1 MTEPALQFRFATPD
15 DATIIYD
22 FIVALAVY
30 EREPDVV
37 EATPES
43 LRAQLEAQPSPFE
56 CLIAEQGGTPVGFA
70 LFFHNYSTWRGQRGL
85 YLEDL
90 FVLES
95 HRGQGI
101 GKRLLA
107 TLASLTLKRGCSR
120 LEWQVLD
127 WNKPA
132 IDFYAS
138 LGAPVRRGW
147 LPCRLEGEPLLALGD
162 QGAALNEDP

>member
-1 MTEPALQFRFATPD
+1 MTEPALHFRFATPD
-15 DATIIYD
+15 DATLIYD

-37 EATPES
+37 EATPAS
-43 LRAQLEAQPSPFE
+43 LRAQLEASSPPFE
-56 CLIAEQGGTPVGFA
+56 CLIAEQGEAPVGFA
-70 LFFHNYSTWRGQRGL
+70 LFFHNYSTWRGQQGL

-101 GKRLLA
+101 GKHLLS
-107 TLASLTLKRGCSR
+107 TLAAMTLSRGCTR

-127 WNKPA
+127 WNQPA
-132 IDFYAS
+132 IDFYAA

-147 LPCRLEGEPLLALGD
+147 LPCRLEGEPLVTLGA
-162 QGAALNEDP
+162 QGDRVT